1 MRGGSQ
7 LRCVVNGA
15 AGQETRF
22 LVAAPPQGER
32 IAVIGAGPAGLTYAS
47 LVADGNEVTVFER
60 EAVPGGAFRYAGK
73 APLYQDVV
81 ANQAS
86 FDRYIERMV
95 AACVHK
101 GVTFRYGIDVAR
113 APGELAD
120 FDRIVIATGARYRF
134 GLGPLPAM
142 LLDRGAGHWQGLE
155 RIFKMP
161 AFPNLFYDRA
171 RRATGDDF
179 RRLARPGQQV
189 MVIGDAIRA
198 GKSRPAIASAF
209 EAALLG

>member
-1 MRGGSQ
+1 M
-7 LRCVVNGA
+7 
-15 AGQETRF
+15 
-22 LVAAPPQGER
+22 
-32 IAVIGAGPAGLTYAS
+32 
-47 LVADGNEVTVFER
+47 FER
-60 EAVPGGAFRYAGK
+60 EAVPGGAFRHAGK

-95 AACVHK
+95 AACIHK
-101 GVTFRYGIDVAR
+101 GVTFRYGIDIAR
-113 APGELAD
+113 APGELAN

-134 GLGPLPAM
+134 GLGRLPAM
-142 LLDRGAGHWQGLE
+142 LLDRGAGHWPGLE

-161 AFPNLFYDRA
+161 AFRNWFYERA

-179 RRLARPGQQV
+179 RRLARPGQKV
-189 MVIGDAIRA
+189 TVIGDAIRA

-209 EAALLG
+209 EAALLD